1 MTQPWLREEA
11 TAVVLALHVQ
21 PRAKRTAVA
30 GTHGGAL
37 EVRIA
42 APPVDGKANAELVRF
57 LCDAFDVPLRNVAI
71 LRGEASR
78 EKLVRIAAPAKRPD
92 REWGG

>member
-37 EVRIA
+37 
-42 APPVDGKANAELVRF
+42 
-57 LCDAFDVPLRNVAI
+57 
-71 LRGEASR
+71 
-78 EKLVRIAAPAKRPD
+78 
-92 REWGG
+92 